1 MRILYIEDDDSI
13 AEMVKLGLE
22 AVGYAVELAA
32 DGQTG
37 LLKALEED
45 WSLIILDGMLPGLDG
60 LDICRRL
67 RARRD
72 RTPILMLSARDTL
85 ADEVRGLETGAD
97 DYLAKPFAVERLV
110 ARVRAL
116 LRREAAQRTHIVRI
130 RDLEV
135 DTLHRQLKRGGE
147 ELLLTPREWA
157 VFELLLRHEGRPVS
171 KEHLRQRIWR
181 DEASVGS
188 NVLEVYI
195 RLLRAKLDDDA
206 DVKLIKTL
214 YGIGYVLERPE
225 EDEVLG

>member
-1 MRILYIEDDDSI
+1 MRILYIEDDDGI

-22 AVGYAVELAA
+22 AVGYSVELAF
-32 DGQTG
+32 DGLTG
-37 LLKALEED
+37 LQRALEEN
-45 WSLIILDGMLPGLDG
+45 WSLIILDGMLPGIDG

-72 RTPILMLSARDTL
+72 RTPILMLSARGSL
-85 ADEVRGLETGAD
+85 NDEVRGLETGAD

-171 KEHLRQRIWR
+171 KEQLRQRVWR
-181 DEASVGS
+181 DETAVGS

-195 RLLRAKLDDDA
+195 RLLRAKLDDSA
-206 DVKLIKTL
+206 EVKLIKTI

-225 EDEVLG
+225 EEEVV